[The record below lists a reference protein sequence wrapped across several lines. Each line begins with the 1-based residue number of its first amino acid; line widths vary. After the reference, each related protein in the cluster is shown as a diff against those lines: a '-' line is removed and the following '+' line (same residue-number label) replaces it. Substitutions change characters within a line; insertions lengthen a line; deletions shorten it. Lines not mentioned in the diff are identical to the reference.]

1 MVLKKNE
8 ENFPI
13 IQIVPPGLAEHSD
26 HQWPLRINQILQ
38 TASSSRRFTFNLAGA
53 NQRLWINYICLSVLT
68 TGWL

>member
-53 NQRLWINYICLSVLT
+53 NQRL
-68 TGWL
+68 